1 MNASLRQRAE
11 ELARTGKALGEP
23 TLSAEEMQEKL
34 HELLLHQIELEMQN
48 EELRQAQ
55 EDLEAVRARYFDLYD
70 MAPIG
75 YVTLSEEGLILEA
88 NTTIATMLGVHRSL
102 LVNQPISRFIFKED
116 QDHYYRHR
124 KHLVSSGEPQACTL
138 HGCELRLMNQDGIVF
153 WAQIQTQSAQEADGE
168 MVHLTTVS
176 DISARKQAEQEMIK
190 AQEYLANI
198 LNSMPSIMI
207 GIDLQCVV
215 THWNKAA
222 EDAAGIPARIALG
235 RPLEEA
241 FPRLIPQMDTI
252 RSALR
257 DRTPQNTKRDV
268 FIQNGVRGYQDVM
281 IYPLVTE
288 GIVGAVVR
296 VDDVTRRVQIDEM
309 MVQSEKMMSVGG
321 LAAGMAHEINNPLS
335 GILQSAQVV
344 ISHLQPDVSA
354 NRIAAE
360 ASGCSMD
367 NIQDYLNKRQI
378 LGFMDAICQSGAR
391 AAGIVSNMLE
401 FCRKGEVRHL
411 AVDINALLDKAVEL
425 SSFDYDLK
433 RKFDFKNI
441 RIVREYAADLPD
453 VYCTSAEIEQVIL
466 NLLKNAAQAV
476 VDRNKTETDPTITL
490 RTALEGG
497 LLRIEVEDNGT
508 GMTDAVRKRAF
519 EPFFTTKGVGEG
531 TGLGLA
537 VSYFIIVS
545 KHGGSVDVQSQS
557 GIGTR
562 FTLRIPLSPDQTKAP
577 EEADVP
583 ERSESLTALPSG

>member
-11 ELARTGKALGEP
+11 ELARAGKAPRGP
-23 TLSAEEMQEKL
+23 KLSPEEMQEKL
-34 HELLLHQIELEMQN
+34 HELLVHQIELEMQN
-48 EELRQAQ
+48 EALRQSQ

-75 YVTLSEEGLILEA
+75 YVTLNEQGLILEA
-88 NTTIATMLGVHRSL
+88 NTTVASMLGVHRSL

-124 KHLVSSGEPQACTL
+124 KHLVASGEPHSCTQR
-138 HGCELRLMNQDGIVF
+138 GCELRLVNQEGISF
-153 WAQIQTQSAQEADGE
+153 WAQIETKSAQEADGE
-168 MVHLTTVS
+168 FVHLTMVS
-176 DISARKQAEQEMIK
+176 DISARKQAEQETVK

-198 LNSMPSIMI
+198 LNSMPSAMI

-215 THWNKAA
+215 THWNRAA
-222 EDAAGIPARIALG
+222 EEATGTPARLALG
-235 RPLEEA
+235 RPLEDA
-241 FPRLIPQMDTI
+241 FPRLLPQMDTI
-252 RSALR
+252 RAALR
-257 DRTPQNTKRDV
+257 DRTPQNTKREV
-268 FIQNGVRGYQDVM
+268 FIRNGVRSYQDVM

-288 GIVGAVVR
+288 DIVGAVVR

-344 ISHLQPDVSA
+344 ISHLQPDVPA

-367 NIQDYLNKRQI
+367 SIQAYLNKRQI
-378 LGFMDAICQSGAR
+378 PEFMEAINQSGAR
-391 AAGIVSNMLE
+391 AAQIVSNMLE
-401 FCRKGEVRHL
+401 FCRKGDVPQQ
-411 AVDINALLDKAVEL
+411 AADINALLDKAVEL
-425 SSFDYDLK
+425 SRFDYDLK
-433 RKFDFKNI
+433 KKYDFKTI
-441 RIVREYAADLPD
+441 TIVREYAQDLPE
-453 VYCTSAEIEQVIL
+453 VYCTCAEIEQVAL
-466 NLLKNAAQAV
+466 NLLKNAAQALV
-476 VDRNKTETDPTITL
+476 NQDAITSKPTITL
-490 RTALEGG
+490 RTALDGG
-497 LLRIEVEDNGT
+497 LLRIEVEDNGI

-537 VSYFIIVS
+537 VSYFIIVT
-545 KHGGSVDVQSQS
+545 KHGGSFDVQSQP

-562 FTLRIPLSPDQTKAP
+562 FIMRIPFSPDQTDAWTAAA
-577 EEADVP
+577 ETHA
-583 ERSESLTALPSG
+583 ES